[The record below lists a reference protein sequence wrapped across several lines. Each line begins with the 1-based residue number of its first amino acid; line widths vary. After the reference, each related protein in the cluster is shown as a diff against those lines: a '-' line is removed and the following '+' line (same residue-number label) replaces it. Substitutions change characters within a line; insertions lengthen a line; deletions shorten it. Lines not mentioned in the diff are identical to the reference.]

1 VNEDI
6 SAELR
11 ARARARGTK
20 PSDSERHSRGNNN
33 NNDDQRNKLLDGSES
48 AKEERVSRVSQRVT
62 RRAGLVFS
70 SVLDS
75 SHEYR
80 RAGGAIARGIL
91 NIARHVFSGV
101 REIFQA
107 RVLATETSVSV
118 SSTITDT
125 FSPLFVQERSL
136 R

>member
-6 SAELR
+6 SADPR
-11 ARARARGTK
+11 ARAERNRATPGVIRA
-20 PSDSERHSRGNNN
+20 EIIN

-91 NIARHVFSGV
+91 NIARHVFPAVG
-101 REIFQA
+101 EIFQA

-118 SSTITDT
+118 SSTIADT